1 MQGSLGLL
9 ESALKRYLDRADFA
23 QPTRVPNTRFTQT
36 TLRATL
42 CRKGRHLRT
51 ACERCDV
58 CLSASVYLELHVH
71 SSHTIFVH
79 VTSTAVTIGSVLEAL
94 PYDTHFRFYRRCHI
108 WTKWPEIGV
117 RKGIHSTWLDIGQR
131 DMTPQRKCKLTHQ
144 EQHRFER
151 GVWSL
156 DIIQ

>member
-79 VTSTAVTIGSVLEAL
+79 VTSTAVT
-94 PYDTHFRFYRRCHI
+94 RFC
-108 WTKWPEIGV
+108 
-117 RKGIHSTWLDIGQR
+117 
-131 DMTPQRKCKLTHQ
+131 
-144 EQHRFER
+144 FR
-151 GVWSL
+151 GVA
-156 DIIQ
+156 I

>member
-51 ACERCDV
+51 TCERCDV

-79 VTSTAVTIGSVLEAL
+79 VTSTAVT
-94 PYDTHFRFYRRCHI
+94 RFCFG
-108 WTKWPEIGV
+108 GV
-117 RKGIHSTWLDIGQR
+117 AI
-131 DMTPQRKCKLTHQ
+131 
-144 EQHRFER
+144 
-151 GVWSL
+151 
-156 DIIQ
+156 